1 MLVLRGLPRRMPEVG
16 PERVARNGD
25 VEVVTQAFGDRR
37 DPALLLVMGA
47 NAPMTRWP
55 EDFCLRLAALGRYV
69 IRYDN
74 RDTGHSTSFPA
85 GSPGYDVRDL
95 AADAIAVLNL
105 HRVVKAHVVG
115 MSMGGM
121 VAQHLA
127 MLHPSRVASLVLACT
142 TPDPSAVGAAV
153 GVGEDGRA
161 LPMPWQKTLDLI
173 GLLACVDW
181 SDRRQAEF
189 AWALEETVLLG
200 SGDTP
205 DRDATL
211 AEIAVVLDRARDV
224 ASHRINHPIAVAT
237 TPRWRDELWRI
248 RCPTLVFHGC
258 EDAVLPLEHGRALSR
273 EIADASMIEV
283 EGMGH
288 VIAPGSAYWM
298 IFANALIGHTARA
311 HTSRR

>member
-1 MLVLRGLPRRMPEVG
+1 MFALRGLPPAMPEVHA
-16 PERVARNGD
+16 ERVARNGD
-25 VEVVTQAFGDRR
+25 VEIVTQAFGDKR
-37 DPALLLVMGA
+37 DPAVLLVMGA

-55 EDFCLRLAALGRYV
+55 EEFCLRLAAAGRYV

-74 RDTGHSTSFPA
+74 RDTGQSSTFPV

-105 HRVVKAHVVG
+105 HRVAKAHVVG

-121 VAQHLA
+121 IAQHLA
-127 MLHPSRVASLVLACT
+127 VLHPLRVASLALVGT
-142 TPDPSAVGAAV
+142 TPDPSAVAFAIGEGA
-153 GVGEDGRA
+153 DNRA
-161 LPMPWQKTLDLI
+161 LPMPWQKAIDLI

-189 AWALEETVLLG
+189 AWVLEETVLLG
-200 SGDTP
+200 SGDKP
-205 DRDATL
+205 DREASL
-211 AEIAVVLDRARDV
+211 AEINVVLDRARDV

-258 EDAVLPLEHGRALSR
+258 EDAVLPLEHGRALQR
-273 EIADASMIEV
+273 EITDASLLEV

-288 VIAPGSAYWM
+288 IIAPGSAYWM
-298 IFANALIGHTARA
+298 IFANALISHTAR
-311 HTSRR
+311 TNTLRR